1 MSEMFIF
8 QDVIGMDTKVEPPPD
23 FLATKTAT
31 SVGRCYP
38 TLMSRTI
45 IFADIM
51 KKIKMWDNAILSKK
65 FFACVDFLFFAGR
78 NTSNLFLTEENVD
91 FQEKKW

>member
-1 MSEMFIF
+1 
-8 QDVIGMDTKVEPPPD
+8 
-23 FLATKTAT
+23 
-31 SVGRCYP
+31 
-38 TLMSRTI
+38 
-45 IFADIM
+45 M